1 MARTLPEIDKI
12 KRQQVGTYL
21 LHMIPFNAGTARG
34 RVMGRKLYEVWSYD
48 TLIGRVDMA
57 TRDVLYFDDT
67 DYSATTSFIQNKF
80 REIFFEI
87 KEFA

>member
-1 MARTLPEIDKI
+1 MAKVLPKIDSI
-12 KRQQVGTYL
+12 KRNQVGTYL

-34 RVMGRKLYEVWSYD
+34 RIMKRKLYEVWSYD
-48 TLIGRVDMA
+48 TLIGRVDM
-57 TRDVLYFDDT
+57 TNRDVLYFYDT

-87 KEFA
+87 KEYA

>member
-1 MARTLPEIDKI
+1 MAKVLPKIDSI
-12 KRQQVGTYL
+12 KRNQVGTYL

-34 RVMGRKLYEVWSYD
+34 RVMKRKLYEVWSYD
-48 TLIGRVDMA
+48 TLIGRVDM
-57 TRDVLYFDDT
+57 TNRDVLYFDDT

>member
-1 MARTLPEIDKI
+1 MAKVLPKIDSI
-12 KRQQVGTYL
+12 KRNQVGNYL

-34 RVMGRKLYEVWSYD
+34 RIMKRKLYEVWSYD
-48 TLIGRVDMA
+48 TLIGRVDM
-57 TRDVLYFDDT
+57 TNRDVLYFDDT

-87 KEFA
+87 KEYA

>member
-1 MARTLPEIDKI
+1 MAKVLPKIDSI
-12 KRQQVGTYL
+12 KRNQVGTYL
-21 LHMIPFNAGTARG
+21 LHMIPFNAGTARA
-34 RVMGRKLYEVWSYD
+34 RVMKRKLYEVWSYD
-48 TLIGRVDMA
+48 TLIGRVDMT

-87 KEFA
+87 KEYA

>member
-1 MARTLPEIDKI
+1 MARELPKIDNI
-12 KRQQVGTYL
+12 KRNQVGTYL

-34 RVMGRKLYEVWSYD
+34 RVMESKLYEVWSYD
-48 TLIGRVDMA
+48 TLIGRVDM
-57 TRDVLYFDDT
+57 TNRDVLYFDDT

-87 KEFA
+87 KEYA